1 MLENIVAGIG
11 LLLVV
16 CVSIA
21 VASYAAKRVFGKTQ
35 KQKTKKRDVMRK

>member
-11 LLLVV
+11 ILLVV

-21 VASYAAKRVFGKTQ
+21 VATYAATRLFGKSQ
-35 KQKTKKRDVMRK
+35 KKKRKK

>member
-21 VASYAAKRVFGKTQ
+21 VATYAAKRVFGKSQ
-35 KQKTKKRDVMRK
+35 KQRTEKRDGTRK